1 MRNQEMNVFELC
13 LTNRRMSTDELLSW
27 LQIEMEYDC
36 CEFGGRYLRRIGDGN
51 LMEFSCLVEDFDRW
65 ANSREEDEYGE
76 LQLLFDLNRPAERR
90 RFIRFVQHIYSS
102 VYELVV

>member
-1 MRNQEMNVFELC
+1 MRNQEMNVFEFC

-27 LQIEMEYDC
+27 LQIEMEYGC

-51 LMEFSCLVEDFDRW
+51 LMEFSCSIEDFDRW
-65 ANSREEDEYGE
+65 ANSRAENEDGE
-76 LQLLFDLNRPAERR
+76 LELLFDLNRPSERR
-90 RFIRFVQHIYSS
+90 AFIRFVQHIYSS